1 MSELA
6 HSEEIIDSRRL
17 LPHLTS
23 LSSYYHVD
31 ETQTFH
37 LDSFRV
43 REPNSIDHAKM
54 HSIQVVSFEN
64 CLFFII
70 HILPSC
76 TPNSIPPHSLRE
88 YMYIMEGR
96 KIV

>member
-6 HSEEIIDSRRL
+6 HGEEVIDSRRL

-31 ETQTFH
+31 ETETFH

-43 REPNSIDHAKM
+43 REPNSIDHSKM

-70 HILPSC
+70 HYPVALP
-76 TPNSIPPHSLRE
+76 TAYLL
-88 YMYIMEGR
+88 
-96 KIV
+96 IV